1 MKRKGVKERLK
12 HLKSLC
18 WVDLFDWLTTHT
30 HTEGDGIVSF
40 GKLSFINN
48 STWVAINLWWFSM
61 KRQHTLINQ
70 WDYRTIFHD
79 LTSISVSRTNSLCRS
94 LTVIA
99 HESEICF
106 QNVNG
111 AICNLT
117 DSGKMPFNYLFTLH
131 CQLEGWEVRQ
141 KREHASNALMRSFDE
156 KFRMKIKSAQEAGT
170 GHWWNVYSIWFF
182 AKPNCNSIAYLGW
195 KICFSAMWI

>member
-1 MKRKGVKERLK
+1 MEKYKPSHTRER
-12 HLKSLC
+12 
-18 WVDLFDWLTTHT
+18 
-30 HTEGDGIVSF
+30 DGIVSF

-117 DSGKMPFNYLFTLH
+117 DSGKMPFNYLFTLR
-131 CQLEGWEVRQ
+131 CQLKGWGLKTRGQAE
-141 KREHASNALMRSFDE
+141 MRACVHCINE
-156 KFRMKIKSAQEAGT
+156 KFLWKIPNRSRLIKIKTAEET
-170 GHWWNVYSIWFF
+170 GIVHWWNVYSIWFF
-182 AKPNCNSIAYLGW
+182 VQPNCNSIGYLGW
-195 KICFSAMWI
+195 KICLSVTWI

>member
-1 MKRKGVKERLK
+1 MLSSV
-12 HLKSLC
+12 
-18 WVDLFDWLTTHT
+18 WLVSISKPPQTLRHTQRHTHT
-30 HTEGDGIVSF
+30 HTHTQRCIVSF
-40 GKLSFINN
+40 GKRSFINN

-79 LTSISVSRTNSLCRS
+79 LTSISVNRTNSLCRS

-117 DSGKMPFNYLFTLH
+117 DSGKMPFNYLFTLR
-131 CQLEGWEVRQ
+131 CQLKGWRREVRQ
-141 KREHASNALMRSFDE
+141 KRCINE
-156 KFRMKIKSAQEAGT
+156 KF
-170 GHWWNVYSIWFF
+170 
-182 AKPNCNSIAYLGW
+182 LW
-195 KICFSAMWI
+195 KIPSARGLSRSKQQRRLELPIDETSTAYDPLCSLIAIQQPI